1 MKMNYNEAVEE
12 FGNEV
17 AAVLLEEE
25 YNQFVRGL
33 NGPAADF
40 YPFDA
45 VDCYTDF
52 IETIGHRKVVA
63 NHEKL
68 YRMAE
73 GV

>member
-1 MKMNYNEAVEE
+1 MDYKDMVAEVGQE
-12 FGNEV
+12 F
-17 AAVLLEEE
+17 AAALLEEE

-52 IETIGHRKVVA
+52 VETIGHGRIKA
-63 NHEKL
+63 NHALL

>member
-1 MKMNYNEAVEE
+1 MNYRDAVEE
-12 FGNEV
+12 MGTEL
-17 AAVLLEEE
+17 AAALLEEE

-40 YPFDA
+40 YPFEA
-45 VDCYTDF
+45 TDCYTDF
-52 IETIGHRKVVA
+52 IETIGHGRIKA

>member
-1 MKMNYNEAVEE
+1 MDYKDMVAEVGQE
-12 FGNEV
+12 F
-17 AAVLLEEE
+17 AAALLEEE
-25 YNQFVRGL
+25 YNQFIRGL

-45 VDCYTDF
+45 IDCYTDF
-52 IETIGHRKVVA
+52 VETIGHGRIKA
-63 NHEKL
+63 NHALL

>member
-1 MKMNYNEAVEE
+1 MDYKDAVNE
-12 FGNEV
+12 FGQEF
-17 AAVLLEEE
+17 AAALLEEE

-45 VDCYTDF
+45 IDCYTDF
-52 IETIGHRKVVA
+52 VETIGHGRIKA
-63 NHEKL
+63 NHALL

>member
-1 MKMNYNEAVEE
+1 MDYKDMVAEVGQE
-12 FGNEV
+12 F
-17 AAVLLEEE
+17 AAALLEEE

-45 VDCYTDF
+45 IDCYADF
-52 IETIGHRKVVA
+52 VETIGHGRIKA
-63 NHEKL
+63 NHALL

>member
-1 MKMNYNEAVEE
+1 MDYRDVVKE
-12 FGNEV
+12 FGNEL
-17 AAVLLEEE
+17 AAALLEEE

-45 VDCYTDF
+45 IDCYTDF
-52 IETIGHRKVVA
+52 VETIGHGRIKA
-63 NHEKL
+63 NHALL

>member
-1 MKMNYNEAVEE
+1 MNYRDAVEE
-12 FGNEV
+12 MGTEL
-17 AAVLLEEE
+17 AAALLEEE

-40 YPFDA
+40 YPFEA
-45 VDCYTDF
+45 TDCYTDF
-52 IETIGHRKVVA
+52 IETIGHGRIKA

-73 GV
+73 GI

>member
-1 MKMNYNEAVEE
+1 MDYKDMVAEVGQE
-12 FGNEV
+12 F
-17 AAVLLEEE
+17 AAALLEEE
-25 YNQFVRGL
+25 YNQFIRGL

-45 VDCYTDF
+45 IDCYTDF
-52 IETIGHRKVVA
+52 VETVGHGRIKA
-63 NHEKL
+63 NHALL